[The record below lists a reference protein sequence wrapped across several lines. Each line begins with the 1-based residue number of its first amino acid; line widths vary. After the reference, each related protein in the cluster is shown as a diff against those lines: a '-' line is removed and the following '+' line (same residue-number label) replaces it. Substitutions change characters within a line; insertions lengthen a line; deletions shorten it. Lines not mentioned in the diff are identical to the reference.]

1 MKKFL
6 LGSLLCLCLASLPS
20 CRKYHHPGE
29 NCKGA
34 CQSYQTK
41 FIKGSTNNTLE
52 VLDWGG
58 KGQPILFLTGLGN
71 TAHVF
76 VDFAPKFTDK
86 FHVYVMS
93 RRGYGASEQT
103 ANGYGVD
110 TLANDI
116 LAVTKALQLNK
127 VILIGHSIAG
137 DEISKF
143 ASSYPD
149 RVDKVIYLDAAYD
162 RTNLDSLN
170 SHMPAFPEPTTQ
182 DLSSLESIKNFRAKT
197 EGISIPD
204 EELKNQIVFSSD
216 GSFQKLVTPEFIPAL
231 ILKGVERPD
240 YKNITCPALAIYA
253 ISGSVNQLFPFY
265 PSLDA
270 ENKKR
275 ADAYFRFY
283 SNFAEEQGE
292 TFKKEVKNGTV
303 TVIKGGHHYVFISN
317 PFDTEKL
324 IREFLK

>member
-1 MKKFL
+1 
-6 LGSLLCLCLASLPS
+6 
-20 CRKYHHPGE
+20 
-29 NCKGA
+29 
-34 CQSYQTK
+34 
-41 FIKGSTNNTLE
+41 
-52 VLDWGG
+52 LDWGG
-58 KGQPILFLTGLGN
+58 TGKPILFPTGLGN

-76 VDFAPKFTDK
+76 VDFATKFTDK

-116 LAVTKALQLNK
+116 LAVTKALQLNE

-137 DEISKF
+137 EEISKF
-143 ASSYPD
+143 TSSYPD

-170 SHMPAFPEPTTQ
+170 SHMPAFPNPTTQ
-182 DLSSLESIKNFRAKT
+182 DLSSLESIKSFLAKT
-197 EGISIPD
+197 TGILMPD
-204 EELKNQIVFSSD
+204 EELKNSIVFSSD
-216 GSFQKLVTPEFIPAL
+216 DRYQKHITPEFIDAL

-240 YKNITCPALAIYA
+240 YKNINCPALAIYA
-253 ISGSVNQLFPFY
+253 ISTSVNPLFPFY

-275 ADAYFRFY
+275 ADAHFKFY
-283 SNFAEEQGE
+283 TNFAEEQRE

-303 TVIKGGHHYVFISN
+303 KVIKGAHHYVFISN
-317 PFDTEKL
+317 SDEIETL

>member
-58 KGQPILFLTGLGN
+58 NGQPILFLTGLGN

-170 SHMPAFPEPTTQ
+170 SYMPAFPDPTTH
-182 DLSSLESIKNFRAKT
+182 DLSSLESIKNFMAKST
-197 EGISIPD
+197 GISMPD
-204 EELKNQIVFSSD
+204 EELKNSIVFSSD
-216 GSFQKLVTPEFIPAL
+216 GRYQKHITPEFIDAL

-240 YKNITCPALAIYA
+240 YNNINCPALAIYA
-253 ISGSVNQLFPFY
+253 ILTSVNQLFPFY
-265 PSLDA
+265 ASLDP

-275 ADAYFRFY
+275 ADT
-283 SNFAEEQGE
+283 SFAFFANYAQEQRE

-303 TVIKGGHHYVFISN
+303 KEIKGAHHYVFISN
-317 PFDTEKL
+317 PVETEKL

>member
-1 MKKFL
+1 MEKFL
-6 LGSLLCLCLASLPS
+6 FSFLLCLCISGLSS
-20 CRKYHHPGE
+20 CRKDHQRQAYE
-29 NCKGA
+29 
-34 CQSYQTK
+34 TK
-41 FIKGSTNNTLE
+41 FINGSTNNRLE

-71 TAHVF
+71 TAHAF

-116 LAVTKALQLNK
+116 FTVTKALQLNK

-143 ASSYPD
+143 ASSYPGS
-149 RVDKVIYLDAAYD
+149 VDKVIYLDAAYD
-162 RTNLDSLN
+162 RTNLDSFN
-170 SHMPAFPEPTTQ
+170 SHMPAFPNPTTQ
-182 DLSSLESIKNFRAKT
+182 DSSSLQSIKNFMART
-197 EGISIPD
+197 TGISMPD
-204 EELKNQIVFSSD
+204 EELKNTIVFSSD
-216 GSFQKLVTPEFIPAL
+216 GRYQKHITPDFIPAL

-240 YKNITCPALAIYA
+240 YKNIKCAALAIYA
-253 ISGSVNQLFPFY
+253 VSTSVNQLFPFY
-265 PSLDA
+265 ASLDA
-270 ENKKR
+270 DNKKR
-275 ADAYFRFY
+275 ADISFRFY
-283 SNFAEEQGE
+283 TNYAEEQRE
-292 TFKKEVKNGTV
+292 TFRKEVKNGAV
-303 TVIKGGHHYVFISN
+303 KEIKGAHHYVFISN
-317 PFDTEKL
+317 ADETETL